1 MVVSKV
7 VPMQEDFRFKLSI
20 KSLGAKEFGSF
31 AVTSDRPVS
40 ADDGLRLLET
50 AEI

>member
-31 AVTSDRPVS
+31 AVTSDTINKMLKS
-40 ADDGLRLLET
+40 K
-50 AEI
+50 